1 MANPR
6 RVEKFAALIRR
17 EISDLIT
24 SGISNKRIDQSMVT
38 ITQVEVSN
46 DLQYCKIFVSLFG
59 EESIKLEVFSALEN
73 ATGFLKGELARRL
86 QMRRA
91 PEIVFKLDVGM
102 EKGASVL
109 NLLGKL
115 EKERKYILEKVRS
128 LDEERKKES
137 QERITNLPVL
147 L

>member
-1 MANPR
+1 MANTR
-6 RVEKFAALIRR
+6 RVEKVAALIRR
-17 EISDLIT
+17 EISQLINT
-24 SGISNKRIDQSMVT
+24 GIRDQRIHQGMIT

-59 EESIKLEVFSALEN
+59 EESIKDEVLAGLEDS
-73 ATGFLKGELARRL
+73 TGFLKGELARRL

-91 PEIVFKLDVGM
+91 PEIVFKLDRGM

-115 EKERKYILEKVRS
+115 ERERKS
-128 LDEERKKES
+128 KED
-137 QERITNLPVL
+137 INDLFTN
-147 L
+147 

>member
-1 MANPR
+1 MANSR

-38 ITQVEVSN
+38 ITEVEVSN

-59 EESIKLEVFSALEN
+59 EESVKLEVFSALAN

-109 NLLGKL
+109 DLLGKL
-115 EKERKYILEKVRS
+115 EKERKS
-128 LDEERKKES
+128 KES
-137 QERITNLPVL
+137 I
-147 L
+147 

>member
-6 RVEKFAALIRR
+6 RVEKVSALIRR
-17 EISDLIT
+17 EISHLVT

-38 ITQVEVSN
+38 ITEVEVSN

-59 EESIKLEVFSALEN
+59 EENVKLEVFSALEN

-91 PEIVFKLDVGM
+91 PEIVFKLDKGM

-109 NLLGKL
+109 DLLGKL
-115 EKERKYILEKVRS
+115 EKERKS
-128 LDEERKKES
+128 KES
-137 QERITNLPVL
+137 I
-147 L
+147 

>member
-59 EESIKLEVFSALEN
+59 EERVKLEVFSALEN

-115 EKERKYILEKVRS
+115 EKERKS
-128 LDEERKKES
+128 KES
-137 QERITNLPVL
+137 I
-147 L
+147 